1 MLLQQENAN
10 FSFSDDGTLLAG
22 NRGLCNKVDQS
33 GNALE
38 IVGQEWT
45 LDHPGAPEQNAF
57 PI

>member
-45 LDHPGAPEQNAF
+45 LDQALSLFVVG
-57 PI
+57 